1 MNKKELE
8 DRGLLPDGK
17 LDPAFTKR
25 MEKAIKEGKEVSR
38 KAKGTID
45 HYYKKIYKKGG
56 NE

>member
-45 HYYKKIYKKGG
+45 RVKKGDD
-56 NE
+56 E